1 MIDIFT
7 QTIKG
12 LFTKLET
19 TEEIAF
25 LYDCIKLH
33 PILFLNE
40 YKELMRK
47 ELIKKGICPECR
59 STLEDDVCSKC
70 KILYDEEG

>member
-25 LYDCIKLH
+25 LYDCMKLH
-33 PILFLNE
+33 PTMFLNE
-40 YKELMRK
+40 YRELMRE

-59 STLEDDVCSKC
+59 AYLIDRACQRC
-70 KILYDEEG
+70 KILYDEV